1 MIEALSSGQG
11 QPGLIPTHTG
21 YRVNSVI
28 CPVLTA
34 FITEESYIPSTRPNP
49 GCGGV
54 AVFGGYRR
62 VKKDPAIAFS
72 AFRFVSCEESN
83 IRLVISIIQKYYN
96 PIIVINLLIC
106 LVK

>member
-11 QPGLIPTHTG
+11 HPGLIPTHTG
-21 YRVNSVI
+21 YLVNSVI

-54 AVFGGYRR
+54 VVFGGYRR
-62 VKKDPAIAFS
+62 FKKDPAMAFS
-72 AFRFVSCEESN
+72 AL
-83 IRLVISIIQKYYN
+83 RLVS
-96 PIIVINLLIC
+96 
-106 LVK
+106 